1 MRRKTLIL
9 ISLLIDVLA
18 VRAVVVADAAS
29 QPVDHGGSF
38 LSIGTQFLSL
48 SPQLAHASSLSWL
61 VALSLQTL
69 PERNLQGRS
78 GYYG

>member
-38 LSIGTQFLSL
+38 LSIGTQF
-48 SPQLAHASSLSWL
+48 
-61 VALSLQTL
+61 
-69 PERNLQGRS
+69 
-78 GYYG
+78 